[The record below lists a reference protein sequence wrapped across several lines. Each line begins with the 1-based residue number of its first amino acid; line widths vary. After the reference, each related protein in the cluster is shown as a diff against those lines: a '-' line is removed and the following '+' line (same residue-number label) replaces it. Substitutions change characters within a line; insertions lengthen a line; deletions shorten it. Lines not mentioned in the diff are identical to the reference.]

1 MRKALLLLIIFCSS
15 FHLYG
20 EKIYEAFSPSGDI
33 KIEVTISDGIYYDIS
48 CKGHLL
54 LEQGN
59 LQMKVNGQL
68 LGVHPIVKKVNEMTV
83 KKSFKPVVPF
93 KFSEIINHYNQLQ
106 LDFRDNYSVVFRVYD
121 DGVAYRFITNKKG
134 MIETED
140 ELFQVKLPDNYVL
153 HVQQANNF
161 KTAYEEPY
169 LHLNPKKWNQ
179 SGDKYTL
186 LPILI
191 EAEKKYKI
199 LISEADLSDY
209 PAMFLTPKGGRIN

>member
-1 MRKALLLLIIFCSS
+1 M
-15 FHLYG
+15 
-20 EKIYEAFSPSGDI
+20 
-33 KIEVTISDGIYYDIS
+33 
-48 CKGHLL
+48 

-140 ELFQVKLPDNYVL
+140 ELF
-153 HVQQANNF
+153 
-161 KTAYEEPY
+161 
-169 LHLNPKKWNQ
+169 
-179 SGDKYTL
+179 
-186 LPILI
+186 
-191 EAEKKYKI
+191 
-199 LISEADLSDY
+199 
-209 PAMFLTPKGGRIN
+209 